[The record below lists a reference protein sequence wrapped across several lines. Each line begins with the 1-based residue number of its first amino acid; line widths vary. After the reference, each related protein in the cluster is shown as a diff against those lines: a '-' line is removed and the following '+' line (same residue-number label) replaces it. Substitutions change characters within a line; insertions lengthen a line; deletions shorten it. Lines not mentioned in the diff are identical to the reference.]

1 MRPQDTE
8 RRRRRMA
15 IRLARKLVEIV
26 APCLRP
32 EERLDAFREFY
43 DVVHEGME
51 RYEADSSR
59 SLSAPS
65 PN

>member
-1 MRPQDTE
+1 MRPQNTE
-8 RRRRRMA
+8 RRRHRMA

-43 DVVHEGME
+43 GVVHEGLE
-51 RYEADSSR
+51 RYEATSSR
-59 SLSAPS
+59 TLAGPS

>member
-1 MRPQDTE
+1 
-8 RRRRRMA
+8 MA

-43 DVVHEGME
+43 DVVHEGLE

-59 SLSAPS
+59 SLPAPS

>member
-1 MRPQDTE
+1 
-8 RRRRRMA
+8 MA
-15 IRLARKLVEIV
+15 IRMARKLVEV
-26 APCLRP
+26 VSPCLRP

-43 DVVHEGME
+43 GVVHDGLE

>member
-8 RRRRRMA
+8 GRRHRMA
-15 IRLARKLVEIV
+15 IRLARKLVEIIS
-26 APCLRP
+26 PCLRP

-43 DVVHEGME
+43 EVVHDGLE
-51 RYEADSSR
+51 RYESDSSR